1 MPRAASRSRA
11 RVALHASAL
20 AAACIVFPLAAFGG
34 AQETPY
40 RDACILAWDAEAA
53 ASGVQLRL
61 SRIDA
66 IAEKSVASAEW
77 SFDIL
82 LNNNSKN
89 PAPLAFSFAKVWPGL
104 EAVEPRVPAASSGV
118 LQLGVANRE
127 GRLRILETPAGA
139 SWLVARAAIR
149 NQSETRYM
157 RVECIDDAGTTQ
169 LLAKASVGAEMLDY
183 AFKLD
188 ESVAGCELALRSSNK
203 DFPLLLESVR
213 LLSSYEPAH
222 SETNLVAEVQLAP
235 RRRTWTA
242 RRLAPG
248 DYIWTYRAGEGEWA
262 AARAFEISPGLPRL
276 PEIFKISLR

>member
-11 RVALHASAL
+11 RAALHASAL
-20 AAACIVFPLAAFGG
+20 AAACIVFSRAASGD

-66 IAEKSVASAEW
+66 IAERSVASAEW
-77 SFDIL
+77 SFNIL
-82 LNNNSKN
+82 SNNLKN
-89 PAPLAFSFAKVWPGL
+89 PVPLAVSFAKVWPGL
-104 EAVEPRVPAASSGV
+104 EAMEPRVPAASSGV

-127 GRLRILETPAGA
+127 GRLRILETPPDA

-188 ESVAGCELALRSSNK
+188 ESAAGCELALRSSNK

-222 SETNLVAEVQLAP
+222 SATNLVAEVQLAP
-235 RRRTWTA
+235 RRRTWAA

-248 DYIWTYRAGEGEWA
+248 DYIWTYRAGEDEWA